1 MEVTEKV
8 LEKKFDECNKIYFNN
23 GLPYPF
29 FSIFCKKKPFAK
41 FTYLKKKKNGENVL
55 VYKKISVSIYYD
67 FTEEQLRNIIVH
79 EMIHYF
85 IAYNDIKD
93 NKEHGKIFL
102 SIAERLNSEFGLN
115 IEKTRSTSSYLRKEN
130 APTIN

>member
-1 MEVTEKV
+1 
-8 LEKKFDECNKIYFNN
+8 
-23 GLPYPF
+23 
-29 FSIFCKKKPFAK
+29 
-41 FTYLKKKKNGENVL
+41 
-55 VYKKISVSIYYD
+55 
-67 FTEEQLRNIIVH
+67 
-79 EMIHYF
+79 MIHYF

>member
-67 FTEEQLRNIIVH
+67 FTEEQLRDIIVH

>member
-55 VYKKISVSIYYD
+55 VYKKISVSNYYD
-67 FTEEQLRNIIVH
+67 FTEEQLRDIIVH

-115 IEKTRSTSSYLRKEN
+115 IEKTRTSSYLRKEN

>member
-67 FTEEQLRNIIVH
+67 FTEEQLRDIIVH

-115 IEKTRSTSSYLRKEN
+115 VEKTRSTSSYLRKEN

>member
-67 FTEEQLRNIIVH
+67 FTEEQLRDMIVH

-115 IEKTRSTSSYLRKEN
+115 IEKTRSTSSYLRIEN

>member
-55 VYKKISVSIYYD
+55 VYKKISVSNYYD
-67 FTEEQLRNIIVH
+67 FTEEQLRDIIVH

>member
-55 VYKKISVSIYYD
+55 VYKKISVSNYYD
-67 FTEEQLRNIIVH
+67 FNEEQLRDIIVH

>member
-67 FTEEQLRNIIVH
+67 FTEEQLRDIIVH

-115 IEKTRSTSSYLRKEN
+115 IEKTRSVFLFKKRKRSN
-130 APTIN
+130 D